1 MLETWLLKMHPMFT
15 WPPKGPCL
23 TTYIFPLQSCKQ
35 PSLSFNS
42 FSKRPVVSNG
52 PQFVEGRIK
61 WSPNFWSEMS
71 NYWVCHAL
79 DFSKRFFKPLSMT
92 RGLKELNEK
101 LSDIFCSI
109 YILHTHASEQ
119 DGFATSPLRHIST
132 YCICRSNLYYIC
144 IH

>member
-1 MLETWLLKMHPMFT
+1 MK
-15 WPPKGPCL
+15 PKFL
-23 TTYIFPLQSCKQ
+23 VRNVKFL
-35 PSLSFNS
+35 
-42 FSKRPVVSNG
+42 
-52 PQFVEGRIK
+52 
-61 WSPNFWSEMS
+61 
-71 NYWVCHAL
+71 VCHAL
-79 DFSKRFFKPLSMT
+79 DFSRRFFKPLLMT